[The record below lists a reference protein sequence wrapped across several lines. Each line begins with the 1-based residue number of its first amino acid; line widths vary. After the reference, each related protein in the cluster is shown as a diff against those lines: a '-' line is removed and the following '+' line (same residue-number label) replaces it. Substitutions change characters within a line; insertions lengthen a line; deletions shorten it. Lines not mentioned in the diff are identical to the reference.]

1 MRQTKEFLICLAFR
15 YSFNRPSVKEVFV
28 VVIFDSLTLQPKYLC
43 LFNLDETKHTILTEC
58 RIVRDI
64 LTVVLNYII
73 YHFFA
78 ELNPKN

>member
-1 MRQTKEFLICLAFR
+1 M
-15 YSFNRPSVKEVFV
+15 

-43 LFNLDETKHTILTEC
+43 LFNLDETKHTILTILTEC

-78 ELNPKN
+78 ELNPKNYIISASLEFLKF

>member
-1 MRQTKEFLICLAFR
+1 M
-15 YSFNRPSVKEVFV
+15 

-58 RIVRDI
+58 RIVRDN

-73 YHFFA
+73 YHFFCGIKA
-78 ELNPKN
+78 DKLHNLSQP